1 MEALFGSVPG
11 DCDQLAGVVGA
22 VFAVLSYLFWIVAI
36 ALYSGMIGYA
46 LGTGLLGL
54 IGLDSGLI
62 PWLVGV
68 AAGVVLAI
76 VVIRF
81 NVQKWVIILGSAAI
95 GAGVIVGTFLV
106 LFGKIPPML
115 ISGQA
120 VRLAMQDSVFW
131 LLGFLALFI
140 AGAYGQFRSTR
151 DFMISA
157 PADRW

>member
-1 MEALFGSVPG
+1 
-11 DCDQLAGVVGA
+11 
-22 VFAVLSYLFWIVAI
+22 
-36 ALYSGMIGYA
+36 MIGYA